1 MDLSEL
7 GLTPAEQ
14 RIYQTLVE
22 HGAITASTVSRESNV
37 SYGKIYE
44 VLDRLEAKGLVKVI
58 PEKTKKFAP
67 TEPEHLN
74 KLIQQKQ
81 EKLKQLESDVKHLQ
95 QIYKQQEE
103 EPIIIAKGKANFDKI
118 VHQMKKGDT
127 FVYNIKPHT
136 TIWPS
141 TFRNIKENIKNGL
154 DYRSLNRVCEKTIP
168 NIRKYLEHGRVT
180 MRSFEVENVAL
191 AVTDHDVMIAL
202 IEKNTT
208 MLIKDKEFI
217 HIMKILFQ
225 NTYDKLE
232 PITMEMLDKKEKEF
246 KKKKSHP
253 QE

>member
-118 VHQMKKGDT
+118 AHQMKSGEK
-127 FVYNIKPHT
+127 FIYNIKPHS
-136 TIWPS
+136 TIWAKTLS
-141 TFRNIKENIKNGL
+141 NIKKNKEKGI
-154 DYRSLNRVCEKTIP
+154 DYKSLNRVNEKTIP
-168 NIRKYLEHGRVT
+168 NLKKFVEHGQNE
-180 MRSFEVENVAL
+180 MREFESKTVAL
-191 AVTDHDVMIAL
+191 AITDFEVMITL
-202 IEKNTT
+202 IEQNTT
-208 MLIKDKEFI
+208 MLIRDQEFI
-217 HIMKILFQ
+217 QIMKILFE
-225 NTYDKLE
+225 NTYIKQK
-232 PITMEMLDKKEKEF
+232 PITLESLKEKEKEF
-246 KKKKSHP
+246 KKKKSRS